1 MSEKIIPFE
10 NGMELDNPCNDAE
23 ILRDDQKL
31 DSPRDDAEAEA
42 DAELKDDAHMLSLLL
57 ESTTSTKTRTEDDRG
72 FWEDLPWWL
81 AQHQRLQL
89 NYLTAVL
96 AGPTAIVKDWSKKP
110 VPYEQG
116 HFDLFSCDDSWC
128 VSFLR
133 FTKRQICE
141 LCVLL
146 DIPDRFEYGCRA
158 HPTTALSLVLYR
170 LSYPKRLKDCM
181 DIFGHER
188 SWLCWVFNGTCQHIY
203 ERFHG
208 KLKWDDRLLSPQALD
223 RYCTVV
229 KRKGEPSGR
238 IWGFIDGTHREICR
252 PRFESAR
259 QEDFY
264 SGFKKFHSM
273 LSRVCP
279 DMLER
284 TRPRDE

>member
-1 MSEKIIPFE
+1 MSEKIIPVE
-10 NGMELDNPCNDAE
+10 SGMEREEDDMELEEDDMELDNLCDHA
-23 ILRDDQKL
+23 I
-31 DSPRDDAEAEA
+31 DSPRDDAEA
-42 DAELKDDAHMLSLLL
+42 DAKLKDDAYMLSLLL
-57 ESTTSTKTRTEDDRG
+57 ESTTSTKTRTDDDSGRG
-72 FWEDLPWWL
+72 LWEDLPWWL
-81 AQHQRLQL
+81 GLHQRLQH

-146 DIPDRFEYGCRA
+146 DIPERFEYGCRA

-181 DIFGHER
+181 DIFGNER
-188 SWLCWVFNGTCQHIY
+188 SWLCWVFNGTCQYIY
-203 ERFHG
+203 KRYYK

-223 RYCTVV
+223 RYCMVV
-229 KRKGEPSGR
+229 KRKGDRSGR
-238 IWGFIDGTHREICR
+238 I
-252 PRFESAR
+252 
-259 QEDFY
+259 
-264 SGFKKFHSM
+264 
-273 LSRVCP
+273 
-279 DMLER
+279 
-284 TRPRDE
+284 